1 MANRFVGAPKV
12 KSEEQK
18 QIWLMLTTG
27 FFMGV
32 FIATYQVTA
41 DSLFLNRMGEQL
53 NKAFLIAG
61 AFGILSTALFS
72 FFQNWIKFTTLALA
86 SVLLIFAFTLAS
98 YLLLHFGDPA
108 LHNNYIFAMYCMSGP
123 MTAILLLSF
132 WGTFG
137 RLFNFRQSKR
147 IIGWI
152 DTGQLIAAMVATLI
166 VIPFT
171 SRLVNDTS
179 NYLLLCCVSIF
190 AVSILLIVISSSFFL
205 AKNDPAEFGPLVRK
219 ATSLNKLFTDRYI
232 LSLSFFLLISMVTL
246 MFSQYAFQELVREQY
261 PDERELTTFN
271 SFFTGAVYGLS
282 LIMQTFINNRV
293 ISNYGLRI
301 SLFILPMVVGLFALG
316 AVLVGNFLGFSPEAS
331 STGFLYFFL
340 FVALSRLFN
349 WTLRD
354 SLENP
359 VFKLFFIPLDNRYK
373 FNIQSKVE
381 GLVNESAR
389 FIAGVLIF
397 SFAFIPG
404 FRIFHLSVL
413 ILVLVVAYFIIVN
426 YIYQGYRNK
435 IRQKLESTTEEEK
448 QEKLEKGFK
457 EVTLRLEQM
466 LTIPQPEKAVFSFK
480 LLEKI
485 NAANISNWVNQL
497 MKNEDEITRHFAQ
510 ERMNEMKGLSVSD
523 QYVIRMDQ
531 SKMTRGS
538 KNLISQ
544 TDLQYLIESGGDV
557 TKARIQKLTK
567 SSNPNDRQY
576 ATELL
581 LHAPKEEGVSY
592 LMELLNDSE
601 PKVRNTAIKTAVKR
615 YNHEVIHALIENFGN
630 PVYSNQAMNALVLI
644 GQDSLS
650 SLETA
655 FYRSGQ
661 NTQVMLKILQVIGR
675 IGGQRAKEQLWNKID
690 YPNKMV
696 VSQVLLSLGE
706 CGFKAGP
713 LQATRI
719 RYAIE
724 ADIADIR
731 WNLSAIQEIN
741 DDGFND
747 QVKTSLR
754 WEVQNDIE
762 HIYMLLAML
771 YDTRSIQLVKEN
783 IDSGTAD
790 SITYAIELLDVF
802 LADQL
807 KQRVI
812 PVLDDLTDTERI
824 NRLDNFFPRVK
835 LDSRL
840 VLKFIINRDF
850 TQSNRWTKACVIFQI
865 GIQRHEDFKLDLIAQ
880 LFNPDTFIKEVSAWA
895 LYQINPE
902 EYQKNVRRLGE
913 YQRRELDDLIIHSKK
928 MTRFEKVLFFQK
940 ITVFENIPG
949 ITLSYLADISEEIR
963 MAGQETLV
971 LDERS
976 NSYFYVLVAGT
987 IDFYQRGELVSQ
999 FVQGQFIGEMLGF
1012 PSFVNTNVLISQTDA
1027 VILKLHKDQFYELLS
1042 DNVRL
1047 ADKIIEFI

>member
-1 MANRFVGAPKV
+1 MANRFIGALQI

-18 QIWLMLTTG
+18 QIWLMLATG

-41 DSLFLNRMGEQL
+41 DSLFLNRMGDQL
-53 NKAFLIAG
+53 NRAFLMAG
-61 AFGILSTALFS
+61 AFGIVTTALFS
-72 FFQNWIKFTTLALA
+72 FFQNWIKFTTLALC
-86 SVLLIFAFTLAS
+86 SVLLIFSFTLAA
-98 YLLLHFGDPA
+98 YLLLHFGDTEW
-108 LHNNYIFAMYCMSGP
+108 HDEYIFALYCMSGP
-123 MTAILLLSF
+123 MTAVLLLSF
-132 WGTFG
+132 WGIFA

-152 DTGQLIAAMVATLI
+152 DTGQLIAAIIATLV

-171 SRLVNDTS
+171 SGRYVEDTS

-190 AVSILLIVISSSFFL
+190 IVSILLIAISSSFSL
-205 AKNDPAEFGPLVRK
+205 SKNDPAEFGPLVRNE
-219 ATSLNKLFTDRYI
+219 TSLRRLFTDRYI
-232 LSLSFFLLISMVTL
+232 LTLSLFLLISMVTL
-246 MFSQYAFQELVREQY
+246 MFGQYAFQEIIHEQY
-261 PDERELTTFN
+261 PNEGELTRFN

-282 LIMQTFINNRV
+282 LIMQTFINNR
-293 ISNYGLRI
+293 IINNYGLKI
-301 SLFILPMVVGLFALG
+301 SLFMLPLVVGLFALG
-316 AVLVGNFLGFSPEAS
+316 AVVAGLIPGSNFM
-331 STGFLYFFL
+331 YFFL

-373 FNIQSKVE
+373 FNVQAKVE
-381 GLVNESAR
+381 GLVNETAR
-389 FIAGVLIF
+389 FVAGILIF
-397 SFAFIPG
+397 AFAFIPG
-404 FRIFHLSVL
+404 FQIIHIS
-413 ILVLVVAYFIIVN
+413 ILLLLLVVAYAFIVDN
-426 YIYQGYRNK
+426 MYHGYRNK
-435 IRQKLESTTEEEK
+435 IRHKLETTTAEEK
-448 QEKLEKGFK
+448 QDKLEKGFK
-457 EVTLRLEQM
+457 EVTIRLEQM
-466 LTIPQPEKAVFSFK
+466 LTSPQPEKAVFSFK

-485 NAANISNWVNQL
+485 SAAQIPNWVNQ
-497 MKNEDEITRHFAQ
+497 MIKNENEIARHFAQ
-510 ERMNEMKGLSVSD
+510 ERMNELKGLSVSD
-523 QYVIRMDQ
+523 QYVIRMDNNVATNDVN
-531 SKMTRGS
+531 KNMLTRAE
-538 KNLISQ
+538 
-544 TDLQYLIESGGDV
+544 LQYLLESGGDV

-567 SSNPNDRQY
+567 SSNPKDRHY

-581 LHAPKEEGVSY
+581 LHASKDEGVSF

-615 YNHEVIHALIENFGN
+615 YNHEVIQALIENLGN
-630 PVYSNQAMNALVLI
+630 STYSNQAMNALVLI
-644 GQDSLS
+644 GQDSLP
-650 SLETA
+650 LLDMA

-661 NTQVMLKILQVIGR
+661 NTQMMLKILQTMGR
-675 IGGQRAKEQLWNKID
+675 IGGQRAKDLLWNKID

-731 WNLSAIQEIN
+731 WNLSAIQEIE
-741 DDGFND
+741 DEGFND
-747 QVKTSLR
+747 QVKTALR

-783 IDSGTAD
+783 IDSGTTD
-790 SITYAIELLDVF
+790 SITYAVELLDVF
-802 LADQL
+802 LAENL

-824 NRLDNFFPRVK
+824 NRLDNFYPRVK
-835 LDSRL
+835 LDSKL

-865 GIQRHEDFKLDLIAQ
+865 GIQRLADFKLDLIAQ
-880 LFNPDTFIKEVSAWA
+880 LFNPDDLIKEVSAWA
-895 LYQINPE
+895 LYQINPQ
-902 EYQKNVRRLGE
+902 EYQKNVRRLGDH
-913 YQRRELDDLIIHSKK
+913 QRRELDDLIIHLRK

-940 ITVFENIPG
+940 IPVFENIPG
-949 ITLSYLADISEEIR
+949 LTLSYLADISEEVR
-963 MAGQETLV
+963 LRDGQPLL
-971 LDERS
+971 LDEKS
-976 NSYFYVLVAGT
+976 NACFYVIVSGT
-987 IDFYQRGELVSQ
+987 VRLHQRGEVTTQ
-999 FVQGQFIGEMLGF
+999 FTEGQFIGEMLALPNF
-1012 PSFVNTNVLISQTDA
+1012 LNTNVLVAESDA
-1027 VILKLHKDQFYELLS
+1027 VILKFNKEQFYELLS

-1047 ADKIIEFI
+1047 ADKILEYI

>member
-1 MANRFVGAPKV
+1 MANRFVGALQI

-18 QIWLMLTTG
+18 QILLMLTTG

-41 DSLFLNRMGEQL
+41 DSLFLNRLGDQL
-53 NKAFLIAG
+53 NKAFLMAG

-72 FFQNWIKFTTLALA
+72 FFQNWIKFTTLALV
-86 SVLLIFAFTLAS
+86 SILLIFAFTLAT

-108 LHNNYIFAMYCMSGP
+108 WHNHYIFALYCMSGP
-123 MTAILLLSF
+123 ITAVLLLSF
-132 WGTFG
+132 WGIFG

-152 DTGQLIAAMVATLI
+152 DTGQLIAAIGATLI
-166 VIPFT
+166 IIPFT
-171 SRLVNDTS
+171 SRLVHDTS

-190 AVSILLIVISSSFFL
+190 IVSILLIAISSSFVL
-205 AKNDPAEFGPLVRK
+205 AKNDPAEFGPLVRNE
-219 ATSLNKLFTDRYI
+219 TTLTRLFSDRYI

-261 PDERELTTFN
+261 PNERELTTFN

-282 LIMQTFINNRV
+282 LIMQTFINSRI

-316 AVLVGNFLGFSPEAS
+316 AVIVGNVLGFSKDAS
-331 STGFLYFFL
+331 ATGFIYFFL

-397 SFAFIPG
+397 SFAFIP
-404 FRIFHLSVL
+404 FFKIIHISVL
-413 ILVLVVAYFIIVN
+413 ILVLVAAYFIIIN
-426 YIYQGYRNK
+426 NLYQGYRNK
-435 IRQKLESTTEEEK
+435 IRQKLEITTAEEK
-448 QEKLEKGFK
+448 QDKLEKGFK

-466 LTIPQPEKAVFSFK
+466 LTIPQAEKAVFSFK

-485 NAANISNWVNQL
+485 NAAQIGTWVNQL
-497 MKNEDEITRHFAQ
+497 MKNEDEVTRHFAQ
-510 ERMNEMKGLSVSD
+510 ERMNELKGLSVSD
-523 QYVIRMDQ
+523 QYVIRMDRN
-531 SKMTRGS
+531 KVGGGI
-538 KNLISQ
+538 KNLLSKS
-544 TDLQYLIESGGDV
+544 DLQYLIDNGGDV
-557 TKARIQKLTK
+557 TKSRIQKLTR
-567 SSNPNDRQY
+567 SSNPNDRHY

-581 LHAPKEEGVSY
+581 LHTSKEEGVSF

-615 YNHEVIHALIENFGN
+615 YNHEVIQALIENLGN

-644 GQDSLS
+644 GAESLS

-661 NTQVMLKILQVIGR
+661 NTQVMLKTLQAMGR

-706 CGFKAGP
+706 CGFKAGL
-713 LQATRI
+713 LQITRI
-719 RYAIE
+719 KYAIE

-731 WNLSAIQEIN
+731 WNLSAIQEID
-741 DDGFND
+741 DDGFNN

-812 PVLDDLTDTERI
+812 LVLDDLTDTERI
-824 NRLDNFFPRVK
+824 NRLENFFPRVK
-835 LDSRL
+835 LDSKL

-865 GIQRHEDFKLDLIAQ
+865 GIQRIEDFKLDLIAQ
-880 LFNPDTFIKEVSAWA
+880 LFNPDSFIKEVSAWA
-895 LYQINPE
+895 LYQINPDQ
-902 EYQKNVRRLGE
+902 YQKNVRRLGDH
-913 YQRRELDDLIIHSKK
+913 QRRELDDLIIHSKK

-949 ITLSYLADISEEIR
+949 ITLSYLTDISEEIR
-963 MAGQETLV
+963 MNSEETLI
-971 LDERS
+971 LDEKS
-976 NSYFYVLVAGT
+976 NNHFYVLVAGT
-987 IDFYQRGELVSQ
+987 IDFYRRGEFVSQ
-999 FVQGQFIGEMLGF
+999 FTQGQFIGEMLGL
-1012 PSFVNTNVLISQTDA
+1012 PNFVNTNVLISKSDV
-1027 VILKLHKDQFYELLS
+1027 VILKLNKDQFYELLS
-1042 DNVRL
+1042 DNVKL
-1047 ADKIIEFI
+1047 ADKIMEFI

>member
-1 MANRFVGAPKV
+1 MANRFIGALQI

-41 DSLFLNRMGEQL
+41 DSLFLNRLGDQL
-53 NKAFLIAG
+53 NKAFLMAG

-72 FFQNWIKFTTLALA
+72 FFQNWIKFTTLALV
-86 SVLLIFAFTLAS
+86 SVLFIFVFTLTA

-108 LHNNYIFAMYCMSGP
+108 LHNAYIFAMYCMTGP
-123 MTAILLLSF
+123 MTAVLLLSF
-132 WGTFG
+132 WGIFG

-152 DTGQLIAAMVATLI
+152 DTGQLIAAITATVI
-166 VIPFT
+166 IIPFT
-171 SRLVNDTS
+171 SGYLVNDTS

-190 AVSILLIVISSSFFL
+190 IVSILLITISSSFSL
-205 AKNDPAEFGPLVRK
+205 SKNDPAEFGPLVRK
-219 ATSLNKLFTDRYI
+219 ETSLYRLFTDRYI
-232 LSLSFFLLISMVTL
+232 LSLSLFLLISMVTL
-246 MFSQYAFQELVREQY
+246 MFGQYAFQELLHQQY
-261 PDERELTTFN
+261 PNESELTTFN

-282 LIMQTFINNRV
+282 LIMQTFINNR
-293 ISNYGLRI
+293 ILSNYGLRI
-301 SLFILPMVVGLFALG
+301 SLFILPLVVGLFALG
-316 AVLVGNFLGFSPEAS
+316 AVIAGGAAGAGFI
-331 STGFLYFFL
+331 YFFL
-340 FVALSRLFN
+340 FVAMSRLFN

-389 FIAGVLIF
+389 FLAGILIF
-397 SFAFIPG
+397 SFAFIPE
-404 FRIFHLSVL
+404 FKIIHISVM
-413 ILVLVVAYFIIVN
+413 IVVLVVIYCFIIN
-426 YIYQGYRNK
+426 NLYQGYRNK
-435 IRQKLESTTEEEK
+435 IRQKLEIATSEEK
-448 QEKLEKGFK
+448 QDKLEKGFR

-466 LTIPQPEKAVFSFK
+466 LTLPQPEKAVFSFK

-485 NAANISNWVNQL
+485 NAANLSHWVNQM
-497 MKNEDEITRHFAQ
+497 MKNEDETARHFAQ
-510 ERMNEMKGLSVSD
+510 DRMNELKGLSVSD
-523 QYVIRMDQ
+523 QYVIRLDENKP
-531 SKMTRGS
+531 SNGV
-538 KNLISQ
+538 KNML
-544 TDLQYLIESGGDV
+544 TTAELRFLLESGGDV
-557 TKARIQKLTK
+557 TKARIQKLAR
-567 SSNPNDRQY
+567 SSNANDRHY

-581 LHAPKEEGVSY
+581 LHASREEGISF

-601 PKVRNTAIKTAVKR
+601 PKVRNTAIKTAAKR
-615 YNHEVIHALIENFGN
+615 YNHEVMQALIENLAN
-630 PVYSNQAMNALVLI
+630 PMYSNQAMNALVLI
-644 GQDSLS
+644 GQETLP
-650 SLETA
+650 LMETA

-661 NTQVMLKILQVIGR
+661 NTQVMLKILQAVGR
-675 IGGQRAKEQLWNKID
+675 IGGQRAKELLWNKID

-706 CGFKAGP
+706 CGFKAAP

-731 WNLSAIQEIN
+731 WNLSAIQEVD

-790 SITYAIELLDVF
+790 SITYAVELLDVF
-802 LADQL
+802 LAEQL

-812 PVLDDLTDTERI
+812 PVLDDLSDTERI
-824 NRLDNFFPRVK
+824 GRLDNFFPRVR

-865 GIQRHEDFKLDLIAQ
+865 GMQRIEDFKLDLIAQ
-880 LFNPDTFIKEVSAWA
+880 LFNPDAFIKEVSAWA
-895 LYQINPE
+895 LFQMNPE
-902 EYQKNVRRLGE
+902 EYHKNVRRLGD
-913 YQRRELDDLIIHSKK
+913 YQRRELDDLVIHSKR

-940 ITVFENIPG
+940 ISVFENIPG

-963 MAGQETLV
+963 INALESLV
-971 LDERS
+971 LDEKS
-976 NSYFYVLVAGT
+976 NGSFYVIVAGT
-987 IDFYQRGELVSQ
+987 IHFYQRGEYMSE
-999 FVQGQFIGEMLGF
+999 FVQGQFIGEMLAL
-1012 PSFVNTNVLISQTDA
+1012 PNFVNTNVLIAQSDV
-1027 VILKLHKDQFYELLS
+1027 VILKLNKDQFYELLS

-1047 ADKIIEFI
+1047 ADKILEFI

>member
-1 MANRFVGAPKV
+1 MANRFIGALQI

-41 DSLFLNRMGEQL
+41 DSLFLNRLGSQL

-72 FFQNWIKFTTLALA
+72 FFQNWIKFTTLALV
-86 SVLLIFAFTLAS
+86 SVLLIFVFTLAA
-98 YLLLHFGDPA
+98 YLLLHFGDA
-108 LHNNYIFAMYCMSGP
+108 RWHNQYIFAMYCMSGP
-123 MTAILLLSF
+123 ITAVLLLSF
-132 WGTFG
+132 WGIFG

-152 DTGQLIAAMVATLI
+152 DTGQLIAAIAATVI
-166 VIPFT
+166 IIPFT
-171 SRLVNDTS
+171 SRLVDDTS

-190 AVSILLIVISSSFFL
+190 IVSILLISISSSFAL
-205 AKNDPAEFGPLVRK
+205 SKNDPAEFGPLVRK
-219 ATSLNKLFTDRYI
+219 ETSLYKLFTDRYI
-232 LSLSFFLLISMVTL
+232 LSLSLFLLISMVTL
-246 MFSQYAFQELVREQY
+246 MFGQYAFQELVHVQY
-261 PDERELTTFN
+261 PNERDLTTFN

-282 LIMQTFINNRV
+282 LIMQTFINNR
-293 ISNYGLRI
+293 IIANYGLRI
-301 SLFILPMVVGLFALG
+301 SLFILPLVVGLFALG
-316 AVLVGNFLGFSPEAS
+316 AVIAGSVAGAGFI
-331 STGFLYFFL
+331 YFFL

-354 SLENP
+354 SMENP

-397 SFAFIPG
+397 AFAFIPQ
-404 FRIFHLSVL
+404 FKIMHISII
-413 ILVLVVAYFIIVN
+413 ILVLVAAYFFIIN
-426 YIYQGYRNK
+426 NLYHGYRTK
-435 IRQKLESTTEEEK
+435 IRQKLETASTEEK
-448 QEKLEKGFK
+448 QDKLEKGFK
-457 EVTLRLEQM
+457 EVTIRLEQM
-466 LTIPQPEKAVFSFK
+466 LLLPQPEKAVFSFK

-485 NAANISNWVNQL
+485 NAANISHWVNQ
-497 MKNEDEITRHFAQ
+497 MIKNEDEVARHFAQ
-510 ERMNEMKGLSVSD
+510 DRMNELKGLSVSD
-523 QYVIRMDQ
+523 QYVIRLDQ
-531 SKMTRGS
+531 TKASSGV
-538 KNLISQ
+538 KNML
-544 TDLQYLIESGGDV
+544 TKAELQFLLESGGDV
-557 TKARIQKLTK
+557 TKVRIQKLTK
-567 SSNPNDRQY
+567 SSNPNDRHY

-581 LHAPKEEGVSY
+581 LHASREDGISF

-601 PKVRNTAIKTAVKR
+601 PKVRSTAIKTAAKR
-615 YNHEVIHALIENFGN
+615 YNHEVIQALIDNLGN
-630 PVYSNQAMNALVLI
+630 PMYSNQAMNTLVLI
-644 GQDSLS
+644 GQETLPL
-650 SLETA
+650 LETA

-661 NTQVMLKILQVIGR
+661 NTQLMLKIVQSMGR

-731 WNLSAIQEIN
+731 WNLSAIQEID

-754 WEVQNDIE
+754 WEVQSDIE

-790 SITYAIELLDVF
+790 SITYAVELLDVF
-802 LADQL
+802 LAEQL

-812 PVLDDLTDTERI
+812 PLLDDLTDTERI

-835 LDSRL
+835 LDSKL

-865 GIQRHEDFKLDLIAQ
+865 GIQRIQDFKLDLIAQ
-880 LFNPDTFIKEVSAWA
+880 LFNPDAFIMEVSAWA
-895 LYQINPE
+895 LFQMNPD
-902 EYQKNVRRLGE
+902 EYHKNVRRLGD
-913 YQRRELDDLIIHSKK
+913 QRRELDDLIIHSKK

-940 ITVFENIPG
+940 ISVFENIPG

-963 MAGQETLV
+963 MSTGETLV
-971 LDERS
+971 LDEKS
-976 NSYFYVLVAGT
+976 NACFYVIVAGT
-987 IDFYQRGELVSQ
+987 IQFYQRGQLVSE
-999 FVQGQFIGEMLGF
+999 FTQGQFVGEMLGL
-1012 PSFVNTNVLISQTDA
+1012 PNFVNTNILIAQSDI
-1027 VILKLHKDQFYELLS
+1027 VILKLSKDQFYELLS

>member
-1 MANRFVGAPKV
+1 
-12 KSEEQK
+12 
-18 QIWLMLTTG
+18 MLTTG

-41 DSLFLNRMGEQL
+41 DSLFLNRLGDQL

-61 AFGILSTALFS
+61 AFGIVSTALFS
-72 FFQNWIKFTTLALA
+72 FLQNWIKFTTLALV
-86 SVLLIFAFTLAS
+86 SVLFIFSFTLAA
-98 YLLLHFGDPA
+98 YVLLHMSDPA
-108 LHNNYIFAMYCMSGP
+108 LHNQYIFAMYCMSGP

-132 WGTFG
+132 WGIFG

-152 DTGQLIAAMVATLI
+152 DTGQLIAAIVATLI
-166 VIPFT
+166 IIPFT
-171 SRLVNDTS
+171 SHIVSDTS

-190 AVSILLIVISSSFFL
+190 IVSILLITISSSFAL

-219 ATSLNKLFTDRYI
+219 ETSLRRLFTDRYI

-301 SLFILPMVVGLFALG
+301 SLFILPLVVGLFALC
-316 AVLVGNFLGFSPEAS
+316 AVIVGNVLGFSKDIS
-331 STGFLYFFL
+331 SSGFIYFFL

-397 SFAFIPG
+397 SFVFIPG
-404 FRIFHLSVL
+404 FKIIHISVL
-413 ILVLVVAYFIIVN
+413 ILVLTAAYFFIVN
-426 YIYQGYRNK
+426 NLYQGYRNK
-435 IRQKLESTTEEEK
+435 IRQKLESTTTGEK
-448 QEKLEKGFK
+448 QDKLEKGFR

-466 LTIPQPEKAVFSFK
+466 LTIPQPGKAVFSFK

-485 NAANISNWVNQL
+485 NAAQISGWVNQM
-497 MKNEDEITRHFAQ
+497 MKNEDEVTRHFAQ
-510 ERMNEMKGLSVSD
+510 ERMNELKGLSVSD
-523 QYVIRMDQ
+523 QYVIRMDHNKVGGIKNVL
-531 SKMTRGS
+531 SKTE
-538 KNLISQ
+538 LH
-544 TDLQYLIESGGDV
+544 YLIESGGDV

-567 SSNPNDRQY
+567 SSNPNDRHY

-581 LHAPKEEGVSY
+581 MHASKEEGVSF

-601 PKVRNTAIKTAVKR
+601 PKVRNTAIKTSVKR
-615 YNHEVIHALIENFGN
+615 YNHEVIQVLIENLGN

-644 GQDSLS
+644 GQDSLP

-661 NTQVMLKILQVIGR
+661 NSQVMLKILQAIGR

-713 LQATRI
+713 SQATRI

-731 WNLSAIQEIN
+731 WNLSAIQEID

-790 SITYAIELLDVF
+790 SITYAIEMLDVF

-824 NRLDNFFPRVK
+824 SRLDNFFPRVR
-835 LDSRL
+835 LDSKL

-865 GIQRHEDFKLDLIAQ
+865 GIQRIEDFKLDLIAQ
-880 LFNPDTFIKEVSAWA
+880 LFNPDAFISEVSAWA

-902 EYQKNVRRLGE
+902 EYQRNVRRLKD
-913 YQRRELDDLIIHSKK
+913 YQRRELDDLIIHSRK

-949 ITLSYLADISEEIR
+949 ITLSYLSDISEEIR
-963 MAGQETLV
+963 MGAQETMV
-971 LDERS
+971 LDEKS
-976 NSYFYVLVAGT
+976 NASFYVLVAGT
-987 IDFYQRGELVSQ
+987 IDFYQRGALVSQ
-999 FVQGQFIGEMLGF
+999 FTQGQFIGEMLGL
-1012 PSFVNTNVLISQTDA
+1012 PNFVNTNVLIAQSEV
-1027 VILKLHKDQFYELLS
+1027 VILKLNKDQFYELLS

-1047 ADKIIEFI
+1047 ADKIIEYI

>member
-1 MANRFVGAPKV
+1 MANRFIGALQL

-41 DSLFLNRMGEQL
+41 DSMFLNRMGDQL

-72 FFQNWIKFTTLALA
+72 FLQNWIKFTTLALI
-86 SVLLIFAFTLAS
+86 SVLFIFAFTLAA
-98 YLLLHFGDPA
+98 YLLLHFGDA
-108 LHNNYIFAMYCMSGP
+108 AYHNQYIFAMYCMTGP
-123 MTAILLLSF
+123 MTAVLLLSF
-132 WGTFG
+132 WGIFG

-152 DTGQLIAAMVATLI
+152 DTGQLIAAIVATLI

-171 SRLVNDTS
+171 SRLGLVDDTS
-179 NYLLLCCVSIF
+179 NYLLLCCLSIF
-190 AVSILLIVISSSFFL
+190 MVSILLVTISSSFSL
-205 AKNDPAEFGPLVRK
+205 SKNDPAEFGPLVRK
-219 ATSLNKLFTDRYI
+219 ETSLGRLFTDRYI
-232 LSLSFFLLISMVTL
+232 LALSFFLLISMVTL
-246 MFSQYAFQELVREQY
+246 MFGQYAFQELIHQQY
-261 PDERELTTFN
+261 PDEQDLTNFN

-282 LIMQTFINNRV
+282 LIMQTFINNRI

-301 SLFILPMVVGLFALG
+301 SLFLLPLVVGLFALG
-316 AVLVGNFLGFSPEAS
+316 ALVAGMASGAGFI
-331 STGFLYFFL
+331 YFFL

-359 VFKLFFIPLDNRYK
+359 IFKLFFIPLDNRYK
-373 FNIQSKVE
+373 FNIQAKVE

-389 FIAGVLIF
+389 FVAGVLIF
-397 SFAFIPG
+397 AFAFIPQ
-404 FRIFHLSVL
+404 FKIVHISALM
-413 ILVLVVAYFIIVN
+413 LVLVVAYIFIIN
-426 YIYQGYRNK
+426 NIYQGYRNK
-435 IRQKLESTTEEEK
+435 IRHKLETTTAEEK
-448 QEKLEKGFK
+448 QDKLEKGFK

-466 LTIPQPEKAVFSFK
+466 LTLPQPEKAVFSFK

-485 NAANISNWVNQL
+485 NAANISHWVNQM
-497 MKNEDEITRHFAQ
+497 MKNEDEVARHFAQ
-510 ERMNEMKGLSVSD
+510 DRMNELKGLSVSD
-523 QYVIRMDQ
+523 QYVIRMDE
-531 SKMTRGS
+531 SKVGTGV
-538 KNLISQ
+538 KNMLTKSE
-544 TDLQYLIESGGDV
+544 LQYLLESGGDV
-557 TKARIQKLTK
+557 TENRIQKLTK
-567 SSNPNDRQY
+567 SSNPNDRHY

-581 LHAPKEEGVSY
+581 LHASREEGIAC
-592 LMELLNDSE
+592 LMELLSDSE

-615 YNHEVIHALIENFGN
+615 YNPEIIQALIENLGN
-630 PVYSNQAMNALVLI
+630 PMYSNQAMNAIVLI
-644 GQDSLS
+644 GPDTLPM
-650 SLETA
+650 LEIA

-661 NTQVMLKILQVIGR
+661 NTQVMLKILQAMGR

-731 WNLSAIQEIN
+731 WNLSAIQEI
-741 DDGFND
+741 DED
-747 QVKTSLR
+747 QHNHQMKTSLR
-754 WEVQNDIE
+754 WEVQSDIE
-762 HIYMLLAML
+762 HICMLLAML

-802 LADQL
+802 LAEQL
-807 KQRVI
+807 KQRVL

-835 LDSRL
+835 LDSKL

-850 TQSNRWTKACVIFQI
+850 TQSNRWTKACVIFHI
-865 GIQRHEDFKLDLIAQ
+865 GMQRIEDFKMDLIAQ
-880 LFNPDTFIKEVSAWA
+880 LFNPDALIKEVSAWA
-895 LYQINPE
+895 LYQMNPE
-902 EYQKNVRRLGE
+902 EYHRNVRRLGD
-913 YQRRELDDLIIHSKK
+913 YQRRELDDLIIHSKR

-940 ITVFENIPG
+940 ISVFENIPG

-963 MAGQETLV
+963 IREQETLI
-971 LDERS
+971 LDDKS
-976 NSYFYVLVAGT
+976 NSYFYVIVAGT
-987 IDFYQRGELVSQ
+987 IQLYQRGERNSE
-999 FVQGQFIGEMLGF
+999 FTQGQFVGEMLGL
-1012 PSFVNTNVLISQTDA
+1012 PNYVNTNILIAQSDV
-1027 VILKLHKDQFYELLS
+1027 VILKLNKDQFYELLS
-1042 DNVRL
+1042 DNVQL